1 MLKKMDKVLCAIEE
15 VIIAVGLITSA
26 LILFINVVLRYF
38 FQSGIVWAE
47 EFTRYSI
54 IWITFVGGSVAVRY
68 GAHLSVS
75 ALLEVVNAKNK
86 RLLTA
91 IAYIISIIFTIFLF
105 VYGTQNTL
113 SIMATKQLT
122 PSMEIPAYW
131 INLAIPVGGF
141 LLTLRF
147 IQAFIKDV
155 IGYTGKEAK
164 Q

>member
-1 MLKKMDKVLCAIEE
+1 MLKKIDKVLCTFEE
-15 VIIAVGLITSA
+15 AIIAVGLLTSA

-68 GAHLSVS
+68 GAHLAVS
-75 ALLEVVNAKNK
+75 ALLEVVNEKNK
-86 RLLTA
+86 KLLTA
-91 IAYIISIIFTIFLF
+91 IAYIVSIIFTVFLF
-105 VYGTQNTL
+105 IYGTQNTL
-113 SIMATKQLT
+113 AIKATKQLT

-141 LLTLRF
+141 LMTLRF
-147 IQAFIKDV
+147 IQAFVKD
-155 IGYTGKEAK
+155 ILGLGKEAK
-164 Q
+164 